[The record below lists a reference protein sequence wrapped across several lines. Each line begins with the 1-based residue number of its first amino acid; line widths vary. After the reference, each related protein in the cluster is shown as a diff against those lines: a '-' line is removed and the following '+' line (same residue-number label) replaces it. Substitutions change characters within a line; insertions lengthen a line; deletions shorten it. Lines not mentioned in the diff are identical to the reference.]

1 MEVLHVYLHFD
12 RCYVISVHIIFMD
25 VVIPIY
31 FSRVVCVSITR
42 FEPDVYRCVL
52 IFGRFPIIP
61 FFKWVECESTVGEV
75 IITTAGMVRPENLWH
90 LQSYFG

>member
-1 MEVLHVYLHFD
+1 M
-12 RCYVISVHIIFMD
+12 IFMD

-31 FSRVVCVSITR
+31 FSPVVCVSITR

-52 IFGRFPIIP
+52 FLDVFPLSL
-61 FFKWVECESTVGEV
+61 FKWVECESTVGEV
-75 IITTAGMVRPENLWH
+75 IITTAGIVRPENLWH